1 MSEAA
6 CGSEELILPSELE
19 SLERVDEASIR
30 CAMHAG
36 LDEWQS
42 TEVAIAV
49 VEAVTN
55 AIMHGNRQDDSKVV
69 RVQFACVPG
78 EIKVMV
84 RDEGGGFDVACLL
97 DPTDP
102 NRCMRCSGRGIYIMR
117 HVMDTVEF
125 DMSNGTTVTMTKGV
139 SRAANRPA

>member
-1 MSEAA
+1 MAEAA
-6 CGSEELILPSELE
+6 CGTEELILPSRLDE
-19 SLERVDEASIR
+19 LERVDEATLR
-30 CAMHAG
+30 CARLAG
-36 LDEWQS
+36 LDEGRS

-55 AIMHGNRQDDSKVV
+55 AIMHGNGQDDSKVV

-84 RDEGGGFDVACLL
+84 HDEGGGFDFSCLP

-102 NRCMRCSGRGIYIMR
+102 DRCMRCSGRGIYIMR
-117 HVMDTVEF
+117 HMMDNVEF
-125 DMSNGTTVTMTKGV
+125 SMSNGTTVTMTKGV
-139 SRAANRPA
+139 GPSGSHPG

>member
-6 CGSEELILPSELE
+6 CRMEELVLPSRLE
-19 SLERVDEASIR
+19 ELERVDEASLR
-30 CAMHAG
+30 CARESG
-36 LDEWQS
+36 LDEGGS

-55 AIMHGNRQDDSKVV
+55 AIMHGNRQDESKLV
-69 RVQFACVPG
+69 RVTYACGPG
-78 EIKVMV
+78 RIRVV
-84 RDEGGGFDVACLL
+84 VHDEGDGFDVACLL

-102 NRCMRCSGRGIYIMR
+102 ERCMRCSGRGIYIMR
-117 HVMDTVEF
+117 YVMDSVEF

-139 SRAANRPA
+139 S

>member
-1 MSEAA
+1 MSEAG
-6 CGSEELILPSELE
+6 CGTEELTLTSRLE
-19 SLERVDEASIR
+19 ELERVDEASLR
-30 CAMHAG
+30 CARQAG
-36 LDEWQS
+36 LDEGRS

-55 AIMHGNRQDDSKVV
+55 AILHGNRQDERKLV
-69 RVQFACVPG
+69 RVQYACVPG
-78 EIKVMV
+78 ELRVMV

-102 NRCMRCSGRGIYIMR
+102 ERCMCCSGRGIYIMR

-125 DMSNGTTVTMTKGV
+125 DTSNGTTVTMTKGV
-139 SRAANRPA
+139 G

>member
-1 MSEAA
+1 MAEAA
-6 CGSEELILPSELE
+6 CGTEELILPSRLE
-19 SLERVDEASIR
+19 ELERVDEASLR
-30 CAMHAG
+30 CARQAG
-36 LDEWQS
+36 LDEGRS

-84 RDEGGGFDVACLL
+84 HDEGGGFDIACLA

-102 NRCMRCSGRGIYIMR
+102 ERCMRCSGRGIYIMR
-117 HVMDTVEF
+117 HVMDRVEF

-139 SRAANRPA
+139 SQAGSQPA

>member
-6 CGSEELILPSELE
+6 CGTEELTLTSRLE
-19 SLERVDEASIR
+19 ELERVDEASLR
-30 CAMHAG
+30 CARQAG
-36 LDEWQS
+36 LDEGRS

-55 AIMHGNRQDDSKVV
+55 AILHGNRQDESKLV
-69 RVQFACVPG
+69 RVQYACLPG
-78 EIKVMV
+78 EIRVVV

-102 NRCMRCSGRGIYIMR
+102 ERCMRCYGRGIYIMR

-125 DMSNGTTVTMTKGV
+125 DVSNGTTVTMTKGV
-139 SRAANRPA
+139 G

>member
-6 CGSEELILPSELE
+6 CEMEELILPSRLE
-19 SLERVDEASIR
+19 ELERVDEASLR
-30 CAMHAG
+30 CARQAG
-36 LDEWQS
+36 LDEGQS

-55 AIMHGNRQDDSKVV
+55 AIMHGNRQDENKSV
-69 RVQFACVPG
+69 RVRYACVPG
-78 EIKVMV
+78 WIEVIVH
-84 RDEGGGFDVACLL
+84 DEGPGFDVSCLA

-102 NRCMRCSGRGIYIMR
+102 ERCMCCSGRGIYIMR

-125 DMSNGTTVTMTKGV
+125 DMSNGTTVTMTKGE
-139 SRAANRPA
+139 R